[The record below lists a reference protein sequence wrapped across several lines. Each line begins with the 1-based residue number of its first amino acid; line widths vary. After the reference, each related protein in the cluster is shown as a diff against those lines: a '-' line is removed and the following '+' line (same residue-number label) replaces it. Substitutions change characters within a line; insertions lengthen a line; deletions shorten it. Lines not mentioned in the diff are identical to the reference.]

1 MKFGINEAL
10 NHNPVVVELSNPDK
24 SVLDNWLLVQLG
36 LDLLHGVKDV
46 LPQQLAKDN
55 QYNSFLKS

>member
-1 MKFGINEAL
+1 MKFGINETL

-36 LDLLHGVKDV
+36 LDLLHDVKDV
-46 LPQQLAKDN
+46 LPQQLADDKYHFYKKD
-55 QYNSFLKS
+55 

>member
-10 NHNPVVVELSNPDK
+10 NHNPVVIELSNPDK

-36 LDLLHGVKDV
+36 LDLLHDVKDV
-46 LPQQLAKDN
+46 LPQQLADDKYHFYKKD
-55 QYNSFLKS
+55 